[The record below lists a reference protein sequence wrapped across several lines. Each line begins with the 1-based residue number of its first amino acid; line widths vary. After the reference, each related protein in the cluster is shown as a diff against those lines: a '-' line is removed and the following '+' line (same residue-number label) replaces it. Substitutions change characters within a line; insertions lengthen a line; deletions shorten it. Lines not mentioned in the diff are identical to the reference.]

1 MTAIK
6 LSNYC
11 YGTKRGRKEGLRIGC
26 TRYVARGVRKEDY
39 ASHDIMDAWLP
50 TLAPSSDL
58 LEWAHANDL
67 ESAKTWK
74 TFLSRYRSEMKA
86 TNPRQTISVLAALAQ
101 RTPISIG
108 CYCHG
113 EHCHRFEL
121 ERLIRAAVATAT
133 PKK

>member
-1 MTAIK
+1 MALQ

-11 YGTKRGRKEGLRIGC
+11 YGTKRRRGEGLRLGC
-26 TRYVARGVRKEDY
+26 TRYVARGVRKQDY
-39 ASHDIMDAWLP
+39 AAQNIMDAWLP
-50 TLAPSSDL
+50 TVAPSSDL
-58 LEWAHANDL
+58 LAWAKANDL
-67 ESAKTWK
+67 NNSKTWK

-101 RTPISIG
+101 RTPISVG

-121 ERLIRAAVATAT
+121 ERLIRAAATESAT

>member
-101 RTPISIG
+101 RTPPQ
-108 CYCHG
+108 
-113 EHCHRFEL
+113 R
-121 ERLIRAAVATAT
+121 
-133 PKK
+133 

>member
-1 MTAIK
+1 
-6 LSNYC
+6 
-11 YGTKRGRKEGLRIGC
+11 
-26 TRYVARGVRKEDY
+26 
-39 ASHDIMDAWLP
+39 MDAWLP

-121 ERLIRAAVATAT
+121 ERLIRAAAATAT